1 MSAKGNVISGGVGCT
16 RQACPQATR
25 ISVLMALVKIISIFV
40 FILPLDSCGVLATE
54 NAGSSSSHATTKLT
68 LCRERVMGLEDDLD
82 VLQSKYNR
90 VFAEYQDQREELR
103 AELECQRN
111 LEETGALLDEC
122 RLEVEKRKD
131 GLHRLESLLSACEN
145 KRDAC
150 MVDLRL
156 TESSL
161 AESMS
166 EYHELQRHCR
176 KEDCVSIKKDLVAYR
191 DQAEQ
196 CIIDSEGLQNKYEAL
211 LEKVGV
217 QEKKL
222 VEFDEVVRA
231 SSEKDGVIEQLRG
244 RVGVLEGKAARLEE
258 VEREYLSLK
267 KEHMS
272 ASSALESSKN
282 ELSATKTAL
291 NSLLKSLDSRLQY
304 EALKDAHEK
313 ELLPFW
319 LDRILKAAVHRC
331 SQAYSVSVKPLF
343 KSGVTLVSENVV
355 YVVDGVSMGRER
367 VSKSVEAAKQNV
379 FDRIESIMYL
389 YGARD
394 AMGRVSTAWNEN
406 RYSSYL
412 TVVVERYLDVLARL
426 MYSCRASGY
435 RLKFAAVGFIKH
447 HLSQVSA
454 LQSLDLDAVSV
465 ATFYT
470 FVTLCTLPVIAILT
484 KSFFRMVLYYLRPG
498 SAKVVV
504 ADEAATIRA
513 VEESIGYCFRN
524 KDYLRQALER
534 SPTLYQVGLAL
545 INLILAKEGSNAAA
559 TLAEVESRSLSSYV
573 VKIVTPGPGK
583 KSRKVA
589 KEQSI
594 YMYICLLAAVF
605 RDSQESVEKV
615 SAVWTCTPA
624 TDSGSA
630 NENAAPQKED
640 ADEDCVDVST
650 SEEDADGS
658 LDIKEEEVET
668 IDDNASSVDGSS
680 ALSSDDNDE
689 EE

>member
-1 MSAKGNVISGGVGCT
+1 MSKRVTRTGMWANGNVISGRTLGGNSQSHALSKKPVLLKMISILFIFTAQLQLNACGVRATESTGSS
-16 RQACPQATR
+16 QAT
-25 ISVLMALVKIISIFV
+25 
-40 FILPLDSCGVLATE
+40 
-54 NAGSSSSHATTKLT
+54 TTKLT
-68 LCRERVMGLEDDLD
+68 MCRERVMGLEDELD

-103 AELECQRN
+103 AEIECQRN
-111 LEETGALLDEC
+111 LEETGGLLEEC
-122 RLEVEKRKD
+122 RLDVEKRKD
-131 GLHRLESLLSACEN
+131 GLSRLESLLSACEN

-150 MVDLRL
+150 LVDLRL
-156 TESSL
+156 TEASL

-166 EYHELQRHCR
+166 GYHELQRQYR
-176 KEDCVSIKKDLVAYR
+176 KDDCVSMKKDLVAYR

-196 CIIDSEGLQNKYEAL
+196 CIIDSEVLNNKYEAL

-217 QEKKL
+217 QEKML
-222 VEFDEVVRA
+222 VEFDGVVQA

-244 RVGVLEGKAARLEE
+244 RVGVLEDKAVRLEE
-258 VEREYLSLK
+258 VEKEFVRVKGEY
-267 KEHMS
+267 MS
-272 ASSALESSKN
+272 VSSALESSKN

-291 NSLLKSLDSRLQY
+291 NSLLQSLDSHLQY

-331 SQAYSVSVKPLF
+331 SQAYSVTVKPVF
-343 KSGVTLVSENVV
+343 KSGVTLLNEKVV
-355 YVVDGVSMGRER
+355 YVVDGVSIGRER
-367 VSKSVEAAKQNV
+367 VSTSVAAAKRSV
-379 FDRIESIMYL
+379 FDRVESIMYM

-394 AMGRVSTAWNEN
+394 AMRRASTAWNEN
-406 RYSSYL
+406 RYSSSL
-412 TVVVERYLDVLARL
+412 TVAVERYLDVLAGF
-426 MYSCRASGY
+426 MSSCRASGY
-435 RLKFAAVGFIKH
+435 RLKFAAVGVIKH

-454 LQSLDLDAVSV
+454 LQGLDIDAVSV

-470 FVTLCTLPVIAILT
+470 FVTLCTLPLVALLT
-484 KSFFRMVLYYLRPG
+484 KTISGMVLYYLRPG
-498 SAKVVV
+498 SAVVV
-504 ADEAATIRA
+504 IADEAATIRA
-513 VEESIGYCFRN
+513 VEESIGYHFRN

-534 SPTLYQVGLAL
+534 SPILHQVGLAL

-559 TLAEVESRSLSSYV
+559 TMAEVESRSLSSYV

-615 SAVWTCTPA
+615 SAVWTSRPT
-624 TDSGSA
+624 TDSESVTTKQ
-630 NENAAPQKED
+630 ECLHDDSID
-640 ADEDCVDVST
+640 AIE
-650 SEEDADGS
+650 SEEDVDGCS
-658 LDIKEEEVET
+658 DIKEEDET
-668 IDDNASSVDGSS
+668 IADDASSVDGSS
-680 ALSSDDNDE
+680 ALSDDDE
-689 EE
+689 